1 MTRPLSVLLPACA
14 ILLGT
19 VPAQARCCGS
29 SQPLTPAFA
38 GAGSSHRNIFS
49 RETCSDDSWS
59 RPNIFHG
66 QDYHDRNGN
75 LVLTCRRNIFGGQ
88 TCDQ

>member
-1 MTRPLSVLLPACA
+1 MTRPLSVLLLACV
-14 ILLGT
+14 ILSSA
-19 VPAQARCCGS
+19 VPAHARCCGS
-29 SQPLTPAFA
+29 SQPLT
-38 GAGSSHRNIFS
+38 SHRNIFS
-49 RETCSDDSWS
+49 GETWSDGS
-59 RPNIFHG
+59 RSRRNICHG